1 MTRFDRYVLA
11 RLITHF
17 GFFALV
23 LVLVYWVNRA
33 VVLFDQLI
41 ANGETALVFVEFSA
55 LSLPNVIRLVLPIA
69 AVVATIYV
77 TNRLAADSELVVVQS
92 TGQAPARLAR
102 PVLVFGV
109 AVAALLTVLTHVLV
123 PLSVARL
130 AERQVEVA
138 ENVTA
143 RILREG
149 QFVHPAPG
157 TTVYIRE
164 ISARGELLDLYL
176 SDARNPERRM
186 TYTADRALVVRSDTG
201 PKLVMFDGLAQDLF
215 VSGQRLATMRFA
227 ELSYDIGALLGA
239 ARNGRPDP
247 RVMPTAT
254 LLRASQDV
262 VAATGRSAGSLRGVA
277 HDRFNQA
284 ALALA
289 APVLAFAVMMLG
301 GFSRFGMARQIAGAT
316 IALILL
322 KSLDNALGA
331 TALRGDAPWPL
342 AYAASVLG
350 LTVAWVLLHWGTRPD
365 LLRGL
370 GWPRGG
376 SGRGTGRGSRT
387 APLVNA

>member
-1 MTRFDRYVLA
+1 
-11 RLITHF
+11 
-17 GFFALV
+17 
-23 LVLVYWVNRA
+23 
-33 VVLFDQLI
+33 
-41 ANGETALVFVEFSA
+41 
-55 LSLPNVIRLVLPIA
+55 
-69 AVVATIYV
+69 
-77 TNRLAADSELVVVQS
+77 
-92 TGQAPARLAR
+92 
-102 PVLVFGV
+102 
-109 AVAALLTVLTHVLV
+109 VLTHLLV

-164 ISARGELLDLYL
+164 ISPRGELLDLYL
-176 SDARNPERRM
+176 SDARNPLGRV
-186 TYTADRALVVRSDTG
+186 TYTADRALVVRSGTG
-201 PKLVMFDGLAQDLF
+201 PKLVMFDGLVQDLRAD
-215 VSGQRLATMRFA
+215 GQRLATMRFA

-239 ARNGRPDP
+239 ANTGRPDP
-247 RVMPTAT
+247 RTLPTAM
-254 LLRASQDV
+254 LLRASDDV
-262 VAATGRSAGSLRGVA
+262 VAATDRSAGSLRGVA

-284 ALALA
+284 ALALT

-331 TALRGDAPWPL
+331 AALRGGAPWPL

-350 LTVAWVLLHWGTRPD
+350 LAAAWGLLHWGTRPD
-365 LLRGL
+365 LLRG
-370 GWPRGG
+370 RARHRDG
-376 SGRGTGRGSRT
+376 SGSG
-387 APLVNA
+387 PLAAA

>member
-11 RLITHF
+11 RLIAHF
-17 GFFALV
+17 GFFSLV

-41 ANGETALVFVEFSA
+41 ANGETALVFLEFSA

-69 AVVATIYV
+69 AAVAAIYV
-77 TNRLAADSELVVVQS
+77 TNRLAADSELVVVQA
-92 TGQAPARLAR
+92 TGHAPVRLAR
-102 PVLVFGV
+102 PVLLFGLM
-109 AVAALLTVLTHVLV
+109 VAALLSVLTHVLV

-164 ISARGELLDLYL
+164 ISPRGELLDLYL
-176 SDARNPERRM
+176 SDARNPDGRV
-186 TYTADRALVVRSDTG
+186 TYTADRALVVRSDAG
-201 PKLVMFDGLAQDLF
+201 PRLVMFDGLVQDLR
-215 VSGQRLATMRFA
+215 SDGQRLATMRFT
-227 ELSYDIGALLGA
+227 ELSYDIAALLGA
-239 ARNGRPDP
+239 TRNGRPDP
-247 RVMPTAT
+247 RTLPTPA
-254 LLRASQDV
+254 LLHASADLME
-262 VAATGRSAGSLRGVA
+262 ATGRSAASLRGVA

-301 GFSRFGMARQIAGAT
+301 GFSRFGMARQIAGAA
-316 IALILL
+316 IALIVL
-322 KSLDNALGA
+322 KLLDNALGA
-331 TALRGDAPWPL
+331 TALRGTAPWPQI
-342 AYAASVLG
+342 YAASAIG
-350 LTVAWVLLHWGTRPD
+350 LAVAWAMLHWDTRPD
-365 LLRGL
+365 LVHRRRRPDQGA
-370 GWPRGG
+370 G
-376 SGRGTGRGSRT
+376 SG
-387 APLVNA
+387 PLAAT

>member
-11 RLITHF
+11 RLIAHF
-17 GFFALV
+17 GFFSLV

-41 ANGETALVFVEFSA
+41 ANGETALVFLEFSA

-69 AVVATIYV
+69 AAVAAIYV
-77 TNRLAADSELVVVQS
+77 TNRLAADSELVVVQA
-92 TGQAPARLAR
+92 TGHAPVRLAR
-102 PVLVFGV
+102 PVLLFGLM
-109 AVAALLTVLTHVLV
+109 VAALLSVLTHVLV

-164 ISARGELLDLYL
+164 ISPRGELLDLYL
-176 SDARNPERRM
+176 SDARNPDGRV
-186 TYTADRALVVRSDTG
+186 TYTADRALVVRSDAG
-201 PKLVMFDGLAQDLF
+201 PRLVMFDGLVQDLR
-215 VSGQRLATMRFA
+215 SDGQRLATMRFT
-227 ELSYDIGALLGA
+227 ELSYDIAALLGA
-239 ARNGRPDP
+239 TRNGRTDP
-247 RVMPTAT
+247 RTLPTPA
-254 LLRASQDV
+254 LLHASADLME
-262 VAATGRSAGSLRGVA
+262 ATGRSAESLRGVA

-301 GFSRFGMARQIAGAT
+301 GFSRFGMARQIAGAA
-316 IALILL
+316 IALIVL

-331 TALRGDAPWPL
+331 TALRGTAPWPQI
-342 AYAASVLG
+342 YAASAIG
-350 LTVAWVLLHWGTRPD
+350 LAVAWAMLHWGTRPD
-365 LLRGL
+365 LVHRRRRPDQGA
-370 GWPRGG
+370 G
-376 SGRGTGRGSRT
+376 SG
-387 APLVNA
+387 PLAAT